1 MRIAFLGLGRM
12 GAGMAAHI
20 VRGGH
25 ELTVWNRSPGKAGPL
40 VELGAAE
47 APGVKAAVAGADA
60 VVLMLFGAE
69 SNREMLAQVVG
80 AAPDGALIIDSTTI
94 GPDAAREFGEQC
106 AAAGLRYLDAPVAG
120 TVGPARDGTLGILVG
135 GADADFAAAQP
146 LLTLWGDP
154 AKIRHL
160 GPVGAGNAAKLVL
173 NMSIGVAMAGLGE
186 ALRLAA
192 DLGVDETAA
201 LGLLDSGPFG
211 WTLGQ
216 KRQMLIARDAS
227 PTSFSLDLLAK
238 DLDLA
243 VNAGHRPLP
252 VTASALELTREAA
265 HHGHGEQDYA
275 ALSVHLIEAA
285 GD

>member
-1 MRIAFLGLGRM
+1 
-12 GAGMAAHI
+12 
-20 VRGGH
+20 
-25 ELTVWNRSPGKAGPL
+25 
-40 VELGAAE
+40 
-47 APGVKAAVAGADA
+47 VAGAVTGAHA
-60 VVLMLFGAE
+60 VVLMLFGAQA
-69 SNREMLAQVVG
+69 NREVLTQVVG
-80 AAPDGALIIDSTTI
+80 GATKGALIIDSTTS

-146 LLTLWGDP
+146 LLTLWG
-154 AKIRHL
+154 
-160 GPVGAGNAAKLVL
+160 
-173 NMSIGVAMAGLGE
+173 
-186 ALRLAA
+186 ALPRFATSA
-192 DLGVDETAA
+192 RWERATPPSWCSTWASVWPWRG
-201 LGLLDSGPFG
+201 S

-265 HHGHGEQDYA
+265 NHGHGEQDYA
-275 ALSVHLIEAA
+275 ALGVHLIEAA
-285 GD
+285 GDWRERRILGWTW